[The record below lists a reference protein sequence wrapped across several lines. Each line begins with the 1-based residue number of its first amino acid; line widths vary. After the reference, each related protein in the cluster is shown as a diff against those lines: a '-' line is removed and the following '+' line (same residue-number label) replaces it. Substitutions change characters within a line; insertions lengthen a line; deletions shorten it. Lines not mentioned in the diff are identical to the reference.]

1 MSQSAFFGEFDPVS
15 AKAWKQQIQY
25 ELKGADYNESLV
37 WESPE
42 GIKVKPF
49 YHPDDNGPV
58 TRKGVTIPN
67 SWKIGEHNYVGDA
80 VKSNS
85 SALTLLKH
93 GVESLIF
100 KIPNE
105 DIDLEKLLTG
115 IDLSKVPVHFELQF
129 LSVKYSKK
137 VLGLFE
143 GNPSQCHLLLDPIGH
158 LARYGNWYHNL
169 ETDFAHLKEILSYDK
184 VAAAGN
190 SMAVDVS
197 LYQNAGATMVQQLAY
212 ALAHANEYLNLGALG
227 NISFKVA
234 VGGHYFFE
242 IAKLRALRL
251 LWRTLATAYGLSA
264 DCHILTIPSLRN
276 KTIYAYN
283 TNMLRTTTECMSAI
297 LGGADT
303 VANLPYDA
311 LYHKNNEFGDRLA
324 RNQLL
329 LLKHESGF
337 DTMEDPA
344 AGNFYIENLTAQ
356 LAEKALQ
363 LFKTLENEG
372 GFLKQLKMHTIQR
385 KIKESAQKEQLFFD
399 KGQEV
404 LVGTNKYHHPEDVM
418 KDQLELY
425 PFVKTHSRKTLI
437 EPIIPKRLAEKM
449 EQNRL
454 EHE

>member
-1 MSQSAFFGEFDPVS
+1 MSLSTFFGEFDAVS

-58 TRKGVTIPN
+58 ARKGITIPK

-80 VKSNS
+80 VKSNL
-85 SALTLLKH
+85 SAVTLLKY

-100 KIPNE
+100 TIPNE

-115 IDLSKVPVHFELQF
+115 IDLSKVPIHMELQF
-129 LSVKYSKK
+129 LSPTFVKK
-137 VLGLFE
+137 VLDLFKE
-143 GNPSQCHLLLDPIGH
+143 NPKNCHLLIDPIGH
-158 LARYGNWYHNL
+158 LARSGNWHHNL
-169 ETDFAHLKEILSYDK
+169 ETDFALLKEIFSHEK
-184 VAAAGN
+184 APAAGN
-190 SMAVDVS
+190 SIAVDVS

-212 ALAHANEYLNLGALG
+212 ALAHANEYLNLGAPG
-227 NISFKVA
+227 NVCFKVA
-234 VGGHYFFE
+234 VGGNYFFE

-251 LWRTLATAYGLSA
+251 LWRTLANEYGLSA
-264 DCHILTIPSLRN
+264 DCDILVVPSLRN
-276 KTIYAYN
+276 KTVYAYN

-303 VANLPYDA
+303 LSNLPYDA

-337 DTMEDPA
+337 DTKDDPA
-344 AGNFYIENLTAQ
+344 AGNYYIENLTDQ
-356 LAEKALQ
+356 LAEKALL
-363 LFKTLENEG
+363 LFKTLESEG
-372 GFLKQLKMHTIQR
+372 GFLRQLKTHTIQR
-385 KIKESAQKEQLFFD
+385 KIKESAQKEQLLFD
-399 KGQEV
+399 KGQKV
-404 LVGTNKYHHPEDVM
+404 LVGTNKYQHQEDVM
-418 KDQLELY
+418 KDHLELY
-425 PFVKTHSRKTLI
+425 PFVKTLHRKT
-437 EPIIPKRLAEKM
+437 
-449 EQNRL
+449 
-454 EHE
+454 